1 MASVSSN
8 LPAVTRGLHALGDAF
23 NLRRRLRGGARLG
36 EEFLASGALA
46 IEDRTVRRQEDP
58 RNDPLPPLKERTIAR
73 KRRLGLDTRIL
84 IETHAMLDPENVAGR
99 SYVRANEAGMAAGV
113 GIEEQWKV
121 EFAEEGGPGRPPRH
135 FFDLGKDGVA
145 AADAVADEAA
155 DDAIR
160 AAEQA

>member
-1 MASVSSN
+1 MAAVTSN
-8 LPAVTRGLHALGDAF
+8 LAAVSRGLHALGDAF

-46 IEDRTVRRQEDP
+46 IEDRTVRRQEGADGG
-58 RNDPLPPLKERTIAR
+58 PLPPLKARTIAR

-84 IETHAMLDPENVAGR
+84 IETHKMLDPQNVAGR
-99 SYVRANEAGMAAGV
+99 SYVRADEAGMAAGV
-113 GIEEQWKV
+113 GIEEQYKTEW
-121 EFAEEGGPGRPPRH
+121 AEEGGPGRPPRH
-135 FFDLGKDGVA
+135 WFDLGKDGEL

-155 DDAIR
+155 DDAVR